1 MCVSHDTYIR
11 TYVYHMTFTCMS
23 HDTHMY
29 IQDWYVNVVEQFGM
43 KLDGIAGGKEDHYLL
58 VPVLLE
64 ESEEEKKPLL
74 GGAYYISLGEGGG
87 GRGISHDIE
96 RLSRGENV

>member
-1 MCVSHDTYIR
+1 
-11 TYVYHMTFTCMS
+11 
-23 HDTHMY
+23 MY

-74 GGAYYISLGEGGG
+74 GGAYYISLLQSLYSGRCLVIVDTHIERRAFERERSQVFNTLGLG
-87 GRGISHDIE
+87 GRE
-96 RLSRGENV
+96 QNCLPLLWQ